1 MSNTNNVAKALKEAM
16 QTPNSEIKRS
26 NRSKNNAKKRKEE
39 TKKAQRQAYTSS
51 SAFRAAREYENN
63 KGSTKVSMKVYKNK
77 SGINSPAYITAAAN
91 QTALAGA
98 RCAVQTAAALANTP
112 EAMKAIVGQGFDRL
126 KNNIT
131 KIATEALRELS
142 KQSPAIQDITG
153 LQTGNTN
160 SSAHKRAHSALV
172 IKRQKNAREGR
183 HNSLGD
189 MFKRVKAPRASTK
202 YVTRKNRSTK
212 HVRVRQRL
220 KSIAE
225 GIHKKKRTVK
235 RKRKPKKKSKK
246 GKPRSKKTTKRK

>member
-16 QTPNSEIKRS
+16 QTSNSEIKRS
-26 NRSKNNAKKRKEE
+26 YRSKNNAKKRKEE
-39 TKKAQRQAYTSS
+39 TKKAKRQAYTSS

-98 RCAVQTAAALANTP
+98 RCAVKTAAALANTP
-112 EAMKAIVGQGFDRL
+112 EAMKAIVEQGFDTL
-126 KNNIT
+126 KNNTT

-142 KQSPAIQDITG
+142 KQSPAIQEITG
-153 LQTGNTN
+153 LQIGNTN

-183 HNSLGD
+183 YNSVGD

-202 YVTRKNRSTK
+202 

-220 KSIAE
+220 ENIAE
-225 GIHKKKRTVK
+225 GIHKNKRTV
-235 RKRKPKKKSKK
+235 KRKPKKKSKK
-246 GKPRSKKTTKRK
+246 GNTRSKKTSKRK